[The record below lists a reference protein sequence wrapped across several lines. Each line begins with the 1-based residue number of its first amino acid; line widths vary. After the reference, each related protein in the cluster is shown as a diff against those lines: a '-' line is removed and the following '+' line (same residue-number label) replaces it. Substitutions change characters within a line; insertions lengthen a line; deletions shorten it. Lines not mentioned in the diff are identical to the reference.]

1 MPVWQSGNALALKT
15 KFWPNKPAGVRIPQ
29 PAPKHKE
36 ETDMINVLFA
46 FAIFISIWF
55 TFANLCK
62 AVRGH
67 RISGWNLAIMSAAL
81 TTVIT
86 HIIGVW

>member
-1 MPVWQSGNALALKT
+1 
-15 KFWPNKPAGVRIPQ
+15 
-29 PAPKHKE
+29 
-36 ETDMINVLFA
+36 MINVLFA

-67 RISGWNLAIMSAAL
+67 GISGWNLAIMSAAL
-81 TTVIT
+81 TAVIT
-86 HIIGVW
+86 HLIGVW